1 MSLRKQLQKEF
12 SKMNSVKVSLM
23 VGADEELFA
32 ELMDCLKDNDPEL
45 ARRAAWALS
54 FCFDKHPY
62 LFNKYVSTLVEIMPD
77 KTCHAAVKRCAT
89 QALQF
94 MEIPE
99 DLEGLVYDYGIDI
112 INDPDESNAVKAY
125 TLSILQNIV
134 LKYPELKQELI
145 TLVEDKM
152 PFETPAFK
160 SRGKKLLKAL
170 HSQK

>member
-1 MSLRKQLQKEF
+1 MSIRKQLQKEF
-12 SKMNSVKVSLM
+12 SKMNSVKVALM

-32 ELMDCLKDNDPEL
+32 ELMGFFQDDDPEM

-62 LFNKYVSTLVEIMPD
+62 LFNKHVNTFVEVMPN
-77 KTCHAAVKRCAT
+77 KTCHAAVKRSAT
-89 QALQF
+89 QALQY

-99 DLEGLVYDYGIDI
+99 DLEGLVYDYGMQIL
-112 INDPDESNAVKAY
+112 NDPLESNAVKAY

-145 TLVEDKM
+145 QLVEDRM

-160 SRGKKLLKAL
+160 SRGKKLLKL
-170 HSQK
+170 LK